1 MDTKDS
7 RISENGTEDSGIL
20 GIGTKDSEI
29 LEIGTKNLGISEI
42 VTKDSGNLEIGT
54 KDSEI
59 WKEIRERQRLLCEAL
74 GYWEG
79 VYGYAFLTSFYV
91 VCLIA
96 LEYADRVYGYSFLS
110 ILLPLCCL
118 GIGLVCLL
126 YGVFIALWFA
136 DRVYGHSCLVYLL
149 FGAYLIGV
157 VYLLYGVFS
166 ALWFADRVYGYSC
179 LVYLLFGAY
188 LIGVVYLLYGVF
200 SGLLYLLY
208 VVSIGLL
215 YLLYGVS
222 IALGYADRVYG
233 YSCSNNFQ
241 EPTLKESETDPS
253 MKKDN
258 KIKRLSEASYEK
270 ISLPFPMSDN
280 DYDDIDKT
288 PSTTVLDADDNLDL
302 NTDSNDNDV
311 EASKI
316 REPSEC
322 QLNDNDSLED
332 SDAMPSS
339 VCRAIEEVSHNDELK
354 KVDQSSSS
362 STMKQH
368 IKREGILPNITSL
381 ESDEKSKMRDVNV
394 AKSAVPSKSE
404 AEKKERRR
412 RKDSNDD
419 DEASKIT
426 ETSVVQLNDNHGFED
441 RDAMPSSVSKIT
453 ETSVGQLKDNES
465 FEDSDAMPLSVS
477 HNDVLEK
484 VDQSSSSSTMSKQHT
499 KRGGGFPNITSLESD
514 DESKMRAFE
523 DVNVAKSAVPSESEA
538 DSNDDDE
545 DDNNSE
551 DMIGV
556 SPSTSKHDEDDNL
569 DEHFWMNTSFLEE
582 EGKQRL
588 EGSNNFQE
596 PTLKESE
603 TDPSMKKDN
612 EIKRLSEASYEKI
625 SLPFPMSANDYDD
638 IDKTPSTA
646 VIDDDNSEVIIGV
659 SPSTS
664 KPDADDNLDEHFW
677 MSTSFLEEEGKQRL
691 EVQELLRQPWKCFDK
706 SIIHQKKFKKMEKYG
721 RKHPEKVTLLS
732 ELRVIFMKEFL
743 LGKGSDGTRVY
754 LALGNN
760 GYGKAVKRIH
770 KDSGKDYANR
780 EKEILIELNAKRSNH
795 VVNFCHLEENLDE
808 EYLYMILDLCE
819 ESLESYVKSSSLQD
833 LQKVVPTILMQILKG
848 LADLHSGERPI
859 LHRDL
864 RPSNVL
870 RDVDGN
876 FLIADFGISHM
887 LSNETSTHRS
897 IQRGA
902 KNWISPESYDASDA
916 SINKVRYKKESDIM
930 NAGMVAYYF
939 ATKGKHPFG
948 IERHRLDNI
957 LKGNPVGL
965 DEIKDATF
973 KDLLSWMLQL
983 EPEDR
988 PLANEALKHPYLQ
1001 TDKENFAFLCD
1012 VGNEPEIKT
1021 SSPHSLPSNI
1031 REQLNLS
1038 IVWMDR
1044 IDPEFFNH
1052 FNKVSD
1058 STWLGCLRFLRNV
1071 RQHWRDKPRPQLSSC
1086 VKDGNYQEYFLQL
1099 FEELPYLVHRAIRL
1113 SDWKARPDLEKHFPS
1128 KTQK

>member
-339 VCRAIEEVSHNDELK
+339 
-354 KVDQSSSS
+354 
-362 STMKQH
+362 
-368 IKREGILPNITSL
+368 
-381 ESDEKSKMRDVNV
+381 
-394 AKSAVPSKSE
+394 
-404 AEKKERRR
+404 
-412 RKDSNDD
+412 
-419 DEASKIT
+419 
-426 ETSVVQLNDNHGFED
+426 
-441 RDAMPSSVSKIT
+441 
-453 ETSVGQLKDNES
+453 
-465 FEDSDAMPLSVS
+465 
-477 HNDVLEK
+477 
-484 VDQSSSSSTMSKQHT
+484 
-499 KRGGGFPNITSLESD
+499 
-514 DESKMRAFE
+514 
-523 DVNVAKSAVPSESEA
+523 
-538 DSNDDDE
+538 
-545 DDNNSE
+545 
-551 DMIGV
+551 
-556 SPSTSKHDEDDNL
+556 
-569 DEHFWMNTSFLEE
+569 E